1 LQEMQGQDCGNSMIL
16 PKPQNIEELKKLV
29 ESREIEIM
37 LSEDLPDGTTRLLIL
52 DCRRQ
57 YSEGEIYEI
66 IV

>member
-1 LQEMQGQDCGNSMIL
+1 MIL